1 MKQKTLLAILIK
13 ESKVNKLSSFSFFSL
28 SCLLLLIVITPA
40 FSDEVIPSTSMEDSE
55 VNDNF
60 NWSNLRKPWMDDFQI
75 HGFFSQ
81 GLFSSSGNN
90 VYGHSKDSVS
100 AGLTEVGLNLSYQA
114 LNNLSFAIQGLYRR
128 AGESTGNEG
137 DFSLDYAFMD
147 YTFFTHEKGRFGIR
161 AGRVK
166 NPWGLYNETRDVAA
180 THPTIFLPLAYFER
194 SRALYLSMD
203 GGQLYSDYNTA
214 YGDFTFTFN
223 MGLTNPA
230 DKELLIAITGNP
242 TVQGNL
248 HSDLSYLAKI
258 NYEIDNGKYIF
269 ALSYVNLSLDY
280 EGEATDPYKDLNSR
294 IDSFMLSAQY
304 NGERF
309 SLTAEYALQWND
321 FNNLAT
327 PQPGVTFD
335 TSPISQHWYI
345 QTGYRVLD
353 NVQLTL
359 RYDSSVQDINDPQ
372 GNTFEATTGRPAYLM
387 YTQDIVFGTRWD
399 ITPSWMLRAEYH
411 RVHGASTLSAFDNP
425 NIANIV
431 KDWNIYALQI
441 AYRF

>member
-1 MKQKTLLAILIK
+1 M
-13 ESKVNKLSSFSFFSL
+13 NKLSPFSFLSL
-28 SCLLLLIVITPA
+28 SGLLLLTLVTPA
-40 FSDEVIPSTSMEDSE
+40 FSDEIIPSTSMENSE
-55 VNDNF
+55 VSDDF
-60 NWSNLRKPWMDDFQI
+60 SWSNLRKPWMDDFQV

-90 VYGHSKDSVS
+90 VYGKSKDSVS

-128 AGESTGNEG
+128 AGESTGSEG
-137 DFSLDYAFMD
+137 DFGLDYAFMD
-147 YTFFTHEKGRFGIR
+147 YTFFTHEQGRFGAR
-161 AGRVK
+161 AGRVRV
-166 NPWGLYNETRDVAA
+166 PWGLYNETRDVAA

-194 SRALYLSMD
+194 SRSLYLSMD
-203 GGQLYSDYNTA
+203 GGQFYSDYNTA

-223 MGLTNPA
+223 MGLSNPE
-230 DKELLIAITGNP
+230 DKELLIAITSNP
-242 TVQGNL
+242 KVSGGL
-248 HSDLSYLAKI
+248 HSDLSYLANI

-269 ALSYVNLSLDY
+269 ALSYANLSLDY
-280 EGEATDPYKDLNSR
+280 DGDGAYKDLNAR

-327 PQPGVTFD
+327 PYPGVTFD

-345 QTGYRVLD
+345 QTGYRILD

-372 GNTFEATTGRPAYLM
+372 GNAFEATTGLPAHLV

-411 RVHGASTLSAFDNP
+411 RVHGASSLSAFDNP
-425 NIANIV
+425 DPGQIV

-441 AYRF
+441 AYQF